1 MTLLFLSKI
10 DRAEWWRQE
19 LGRRMPGLDIRVWPE
34 VGARDDIEF
43 ALVWEPPKG
52 ELARYPNL
60 KAIFSLGA
68 GVDHLLDD
76 PGLPAGVPICRV
88 VDRALTAQMSE
99 YVLLNVLRYHRQQ
112 PAYARQQAARQWRA
126 LKLMQTS
133 ERRVGIMGMG
143 VLGQDAAAKLIAL
156 GFAVAGWSR
165 TARSV
170 AGVESFHGP
179 DGLAPFLARTEI
191 LVCLLPLTPD
201 TEGILNAKTFAHLP
215 AGAALVSAARGGHL
229 VEEDLIPALDTGQL
243 SAASLDVFRN
253 EPLPAEHPFW
263 ADGRITITPHVAS
276 ITDPRS
282 VADLVAENIRRA
294 RAGEPFLYVVDTARG
309 Y

>member
-1 MTLLFLSKI
+1 MTLLFLSDA

-19 LGRRMPGLDIRVWPE
+19 LGRRVPGLDMRVWPE
-34 VGARDDIEF
+34 TGAREDIEF
-43 ALVWEPPKG
+43 ALVWKPPKG

-68 GVDHLLDD
+68 GVDHLLVD

-99 YVLLNVLRYHRQQ
+99 YVLLNVLRYHRQR
-112 PAYARQQAARQWRA
+112 PAYARQQAAREWRP
-126 LKLMQTS
+126 LKLVQSS
-133 ERRVGIMGMG
+133 ERRVGILGMG
-143 VLGQDAAAKLIAL
+143 VLAQDAAAKLIAL

-165 TARSV
+165 SAKSIP
-170 AGVESFHGP
+170 GVESFHGP

-201 TEGILNAKTFAHLP
+201 TEGILNAKTFARLP
-215 AGAALVSAARGGHL
+215 AGAALINAARGGHL
-229 VEEDLIPALDTGQL
+229 VEEDLIPALDAGQL
-243 SAASLDVFRN
+243 SAASLDVFRH
-253 EPLPAEHPFW
+253 EPLPAAHPFW
-263 ADGRITITPHVAS
+263 GDERITVTPHVAS

-282 VADLVAENIRRA
+282 IADLVAENIRRA
-294 RAGEPFLYVVDTARG
+294 RSGEPFLNVVDPARG